1 MRLSLQLSRYIAG
14 RFLISVAVVF
24 GMILVIAFLID
35 AVNLS
40 DRAAA
45 REDVG
50 FAMIMQMT
58 MLRLPFVAMKVLPF
72 AMLFG
77 TMLTYVWLTRTQ
89 ELVVTRAAGVSAWQ
103 FLLPSLAL
111 AILLGG
117 LLISVF
123 NPLASAMISRFERL
137 ESQYLRGQSSLLAV
151 SPGGL
156 WLREGDGDR
165 QFVIHAERVAS
176 SGADL
181 GDVIIFAFVDND
193 RFIERIDAERAVLDD
208 GFWRL
213 ENVLVTR
220 PDATADR
227 HDVLEVPTE
236 LTVPRIQNSFAS
248 PDTMSF
254 WDLPDFI
261 ATMEAARF
269 SALRHKIH
277 WHAILSIPLLLAAM
291 VLVAATFS
299 LRLTRRGR
307 LGLFLLA
314 GLGSGFL
321 LYFLSDISLALGMS
335 GSLPPVLAAWAPAA
349 IFAMIGSALLF
360 HMEDG

>member
-1 MRLSLQLSRYIAG
+1 MRMSFLLSRYIAR
-14 RFLISVAVVF
+14 RFLSSIVLVF
-24 GMILVIAFLID
+24 GIVIAVAFLID
-35 AVNLS
+35 IVNLG
-40 DRAAA
+40 DRASS
-45 REDVG
+45 REEADFGLVLEMA
-50 FAMIMQMT
+50 FM
-58 MLRLPFVAMKVLPF
+58 RLPFLSQKVLPF

-77 TMLTYVWLTRTQ
+77 TMLTYVWLTRTH
-89 ELVVTRAAGVSAWQ
+89 ELVVTRASGVSAWQ
-103 FLLPSLAL
+103 FLLPSLAIAL
-111 AILLGG
+111 ILGAFM
-117 LLISVF
+117 ITVF
-123 NPLASAMISRFERL
+123 NPLASAMVSRFEQL
-137 ESQYLRGQSSLLAV
+137 ENQFLRGQSSLLAV
-151 SPGGL
+151 SPSGL
-156 WLREGDGDR
+156 WLREGDGQR
-165 QFVIHAERVAS
+165 QFVIHADKVSS

-181 GDVIIFAFVDND
+181 GGVIIFAFEEND
-193 RFIERIDAERAVLDD
+193 RFLERIDAERAVLNEGYWQLQD
-208 GFWRL
+208 
-213 ENVLVTR
+213 VLVTR
-220 PDATADR
+220 PDATVATYDT
-227 HDVLEVPTE
+227 LTVPTE

-254 WDLPDFI
+254 WDLPGFI
-261 ATMEAARF
+261 NTMEEAGF

-307 LGLFLLA
+307 LGLFILA
-314 GLGSGFL
+314 GLGAGFL

>member
-1 MRLSLQLSRYIAG
+1 MRISPLLSRYIAR
-14 RFLISVAVVF
+14 RFLSSIVLVF
-24 GMILVIAFLID
+24 GVLIAVAFLID
-35 AVNLS
+35 VLNLG
-40 DRAAA
+40 DRASSRDEA
-45 REDVG
+45 G
-50 FAMIMQMT
+50 FGLVLEMAL
-58 MLRLPFVAMKVLPF
+58 LRLPFLAQKVLPF

-77 TMLTYVWLTRTQ
+77 TMLTYIWLTRTH

-103 FLLPSLAL
+103 FLLPSLAIAL
-111 AILLGG
+111 ALGVF
-117 LLISVF
+117 LITVF
-123 NPLASAMISRFERL
+123 NPMASAMVSRFEQL
-137 ESQYLRGQSSLLAV
+137 ESEFLRGQSSLLAV

-156 WLREGDGDR
+156 WLREGDGVR
-165 QFVIHAERVAS
+165 QFVIHANRVSS

-181 GDVIIFAFVDND
+181 GDVIIFAFEDDD
-193 RFIERIDAERAVLDD
+193 RFVERVDAERALLRD
-208 GFWRL
+208 GYWEL
-213 ENVLVTR
+213 QGVLVTR
-220 PDATADR
+220 PDATVDR

-254 WDLPDFI
+254 WELPDFI
-261 ATMEAARF
+261 ATMEAAGF